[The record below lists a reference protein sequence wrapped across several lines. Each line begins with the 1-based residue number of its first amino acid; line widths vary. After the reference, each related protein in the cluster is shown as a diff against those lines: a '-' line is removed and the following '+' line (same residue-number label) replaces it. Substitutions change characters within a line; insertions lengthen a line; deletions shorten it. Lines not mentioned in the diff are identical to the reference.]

1 MNMRKVSVD
10 EFMFIEAFQRDVD
23 FEQYPLSR
31 YLDLETGEIIWV
43 FDEDEDADLW
53 AGIDPDENASFRNK
67 TEANHERYL
76 EIPGRTHGEHHEIL
90 RDFLDSNWADNENL
104 LQQAQNAYFGSIG
117 GWKEE
122 VDNQDAVHTYYDF
135 RDQQIKKM
143 AERFLH
149 ENNIHPI
156 WR

>member
-1 MNMRKVSVD
+1 MRKVSVD

-23 FEQYPLSR
+23 FEQYFQSR

-43 FDEDEDADLW
+43 FGEDEDADMW

-67 TEANHERYL
+67 IEANPERYL
-76 EIPGRTHGEHHEIL
+76 EIPGRNHGGHHEIL
-90 RDFLDSNWADNENL
+90 RDFLNSNWTDNENL
-104 LQQAQNAYFGSIG
+104 LQKAQNAYFGSIG

-122 VDNQDAVHTYYDF
+122 VDTEDAVRAYYDF
-135 RDQQIKKM
+135 RDQKIKEM
-143 AERFLH
+143 AEKVLC
-149 ENNIHPI
+149 ENNIYPI

>member
-10 EFMFIEAFQRDVD
+10 EFMFLEAFQRDVD

-53 AGIDPDENASFRNK
+53 AGIDPEENAFFRNK
-67 TEANHERYL
+67 IEANHEKYL

-90 RDFLDSNWADNENL
+90 RDFLDSNWTDNEDL
-104 LQQAQNAYFGSIG
+104 LQQAKNAYSGSIG

-122 VDNQDAVHTYYDF
+122 VDNQDAVHAYYDF

-143 AERFLH
+143 AEKFLR
-149 ENNIHPI
+149 EKNIHPV
-156 WR
+156 WH